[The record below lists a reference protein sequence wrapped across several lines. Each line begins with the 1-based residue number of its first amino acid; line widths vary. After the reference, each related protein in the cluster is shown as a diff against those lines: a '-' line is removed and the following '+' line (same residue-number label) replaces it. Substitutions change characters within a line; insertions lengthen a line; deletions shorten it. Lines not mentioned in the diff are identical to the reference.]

1 MKKTFGVGVIL
12 LGASALFAQNGNSQ
26 YGRSYD
32 SYSQSGSQSQQQAA
46 PQGGQM
52 APSDCDH
59 LSQQEQVFASQ
70 LSSMHRTVFCR
81 HFSVSQR
88 IEAMTLAKAGAKD
101 LTGGNAEI
109 TPDQAV
115 EVVMKN
121 AREDKGQSSDQTS
134 DQNQK
139 GKAQGNYGGSYG
151 SSSQGSSS
159 SNPYSNY

>member
-59 LSQQEQVFASQ
+59 LSQEEQVFAIQ

-121 AREDKGQSSDQTS
+121 AREQQGQSSDQ
-134 DQNQK
+134 NQQRQT
-139 GKAQGNYGGSYG
+139 QGNYGGSYG

>member
-52 APSDCDH
+52 ASSDCDH
-59 LSQQEQVFASQ
+59 LSQEEQVFASQ

-121 AREDKGQSSDQTS
+121 AREQQGQSSDQ
-134 DQNQK
+134 NQ
-139 GKAQGNYGGSYG
+139 QGQTQGSYG

>member
-59 LSQQEQVFASQ
+59 LSQEEQVFASQ

-121 AREDKGQSSDQTS
+121 AREQQGQSSDQ
-134 DQNQK
+134 NQQRQT
-139 GKAQGNYGGSYG
+139 QGNYGGSYG

>member
-59 LSQQEQVFASQ
+59 LSQEEQVFAIQ

-101 LTGGNAEI
+101 LTSGNAEI

-115 EVVMKN
+115 EVVMQN
-121 AREDKGQSSDQTS
+121 AREQQGQSSDQ
-134 DQNQK
+134 NQQRQT
-139 GKAQGNYGGSYG
+139 QGNYGGSYG